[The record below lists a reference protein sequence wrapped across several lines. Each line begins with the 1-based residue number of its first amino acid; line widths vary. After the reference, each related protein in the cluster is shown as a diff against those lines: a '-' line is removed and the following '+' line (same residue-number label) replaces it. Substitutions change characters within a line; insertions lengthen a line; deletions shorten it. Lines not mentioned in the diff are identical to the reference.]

1 MTATF
6 SGLLLQGVEL
16 QASGEG
22 GGGGAGGG
30 GGGGGAATSQESL
43 PPQIRYMINIQ

>member
-16 QASGEG
+16 QASGEV
-22 GGGGAGGG
+22 
-30 GGGGGAATSQESL
+30 GGAATSQESL

>member
-22 GGGGAGGG
+22 GG
-30 GGGGGAATSQESL
+30 AATSQESL